1 VKKRIGEEL
10 DQENYEILRSSIIQ
24 FLEAFRPL
32 LDIQEVIHQD
42 LIAKSMVDDSAETK
56 QKLEAMDKMH
66 QIFSDVFIPNFFKIG
81 HLEEKLLK

>member
-1 VKKRIGEEL
+1 MNKRIGEEL